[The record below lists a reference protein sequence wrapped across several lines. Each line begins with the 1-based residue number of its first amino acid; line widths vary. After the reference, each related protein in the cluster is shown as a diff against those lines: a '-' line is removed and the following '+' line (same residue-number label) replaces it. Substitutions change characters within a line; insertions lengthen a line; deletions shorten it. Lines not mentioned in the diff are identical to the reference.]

1 MSSDKSLKNRTLP
14 VRTPIGRKIERWLGI
29 PFNILELAGSFLVVR
44 PTRHLLSCLDRLS
57 YRIEGTLFRKILT
70 YTIFPVVMVITL
82 LIGFEFAEQGVTLG
96 SLTALS
102 LVLLTY
108 GAIFAP
114 IERLIPWSRKWLDG
128 GNDLSVDL
136 MMFYSGIFWG
146 VVSNFLVKVLLL
158 VQIIEWLEPYGHSL
172 WPSELPAVAQVFLFL
187 LLKDFF
193 RYWYHRW
200 MHEIP
205 FMWRWHAV
213 HHSVERLYW
222 LNGIRS
228 HPLEILVQTLIW
240 AIPLALLQP
249 PAEIAMISV
258 LMALSIGIFQ
268 HANIDAKLG
277 FWEYIFSIGDNHR
290 YHHYNTDGIGDS
302 NYGGEFIVW
311 DILFGTFHN
320 PRGDRPL
327 ESIGIGSS
335 PNYPQTMSGLMIAP
349 FLPDQKV
356 FGPEQASDQAAG
368 EAEAQPLQGVSA
380 RENLELGAAGP

>member
-1 MSSDKSLKNRTLP
+1 MSVEDQTYRNKGLP
-14 VRTPIGRKIERWLGI
+14 VRARIGRTLEKWFGI
-29 PFNILELAGSFLVVR
+29 PFNLLELLGSYLVVR
-44 PTRHLLSCLDRLS
+44 PTRYFLSYIDGLS
-57 YRIEGTLFRKILT
+57 YRIEGTRFRRILT
-70 YTIFPVVMVITL
+70 KSIFPITL
-82 LIGFEFAEQGVTLG
+82 LVTLIIGFKFAEQGVTLG

-102 LVLLTY
+102 LVLVIY

-128 GNDLSVDL
+128 GNDMSVDL
-136 MMFYSGIFWG
+136 MMFYSGVFWS
-146 VVSNFLVKVLLL
+146 VLANFVVKVLLL
-158 VQIIEWLEPYGHSL
+158 VQIIEWLEPFGRSI
-172 WPSELPAVAQVFLFL
+172 WPDQLPGVVQVFLFIL
-187 LLKDFF
+187 IKDFF

-249 PAEIAMISV
+249 SAEIVMVSV
-258 LMALSIGIFQ
+258 LTALSIGIFQ
-268 HANIDAKLG
+268 HANIDADLG

-311 DILFGTFHN
+311 DILFGTFYN
-320 PRGDRPL
+320 PKGDRPS
-327 ESIGIGSS
+327 EAIGIGAS
-335 PNYPQTMSGLMIAP
+335 PNYPQTMAGLMIAP
-349 FLPDQKV
+349 FMPDQKV
-356 FGPEQASDQAAG
+356 LGPDQESVEPNAG
-368 EAEAQPLQGVSA
+368 DTDAHAQSA
-380 RENLELGAAGP
+380 PADA

>member
-1 MSSDKSLKNRTLP
+1 MKNNFSRQGKNKALP
-14 VRTPIGRKIERWLGI
+14 ARAAFATHLEKWLGS
-29 PFNILELAGSFLVVR
+29 PFALLEWLGFRLIVR
-44 PTRHLLSCLDRLS
+44 PWQSLLSTMDRLS
-57 YRIEGTLFRKILT
+57 LRLEGSRFRHVLSV
-70 YTIFPVVMVITL
+70 TIFPLTL
-82 LIGFEFAEQGVTLG
+82 AVTLFIGFKFAVNGVTLG

-102 LVLLTY
+102 LVLVIY

-114 IERLIPWSRKWLDG
+114 IERLIPWSRDWLDG
-128 GNDLSVDL
+128 GNDMSVDL
-136 MMFYSGIFWG
+136 MMFYSGVFWSIVAG
-146 VVSNFLVKVLLL
+146 FIVKVLLL
-158 VQIIEWLEPYGHSL
+158 VELLEWLEPIGHNY
-172 WPSELPAVAQVFLFL
+172 WPTYLHPIIQVFLFI

-193 RYWYHRW
+193 RYWYHRA
-200 MHEIP
+200 MHEVP

-228 HPLEILVQTLIW
+228 HPLEILVQTLLF

-249 PAEIAMISV
+249 PPEVAMISV

-290 YHHYNTDGIGDS
+290 YHHYNTNGIGDS

-311 DILFGTFHN
+311 DILFGTFHK
-320 PRGDRPL
+320 PKGERPS
-327 ESIGIGSS
+327 ERIGIGAS
-335 PNYPQTMSGLMIAP
+335 PQYPQTMAGLMIAP

-356 FGPEQASDQAAG
+356 FGNDQERAADINVVDPAVPE
-368 EAEAQPLQGVSA
+368 
-380 RENLELGAAGP
+380 

>member
-1 MSSDKSLKNRTLP
+1 MTATDNQSINNRTLP
-14 VRTPIGRKIERWLGI
+14 ELSPTAKKIEHWLGMPFNVLERVGYHVAARPMQYLLRKID
-29 PFNILELAGSFLVVR
+29 A
-44 PTRHLLSCLDRLS
+44 LS

-70 YTIFPVVMVITL
+70 HAIFPVVIVITAI
-82 LIGFEFAEQGVTLG
+82 IGVEFAEQGVTFG
-96 SLTALS
+96 SLTALT
-102 LVLLTY
+102 LILLSY
-108 GAIFAP
+108 GLIFAP
-114 IERLIPWSRKWLDG
+114 IERLIPWSRAWLEG
-128 GNDLSVDL
+128 GNDFSVDL
-136 MMFYSGIFWG
+136 MMYYSGIFWS
-146 VVSNFLVKVLLL
+146 VVSGFVVKVLLFA
-158 VQIIEWLEPYGHSL
+158 QILAWLEPYGHSL
-172 WPSELPAVAQVFLFL
+172 WPSQLPLIAQVFLFL

-228 HPLEILVQTLIW
+228 HPLELFVQTLIW

-249 PAEIAMISV
+249 SAEVAMIGV
-258 LMALSIGIFQ
+258 LMSLSIGVFQ

-302 NYGGEFIVW
+302 NYGGDFILW

-320 PRGDRPL
+320 PRGERPL
-327 ESIGIGSS
+327 ENIGIGSS
-335 PNYPQTMSGLMIAP
+335 PNYPQNMAGLLIAP

-356 FGPEQASDQAAG
+356 FGPASSDEASSNVAANTD
-368 EAEAQPLQGVSA
+368 AGVA
-380 RENLELGAAGP
+380 GATS

>member
-1 MSSDKSLKNRTLP
+1 MNSPANENLSNRTLP
-14 VRTPIGRKIERWLGI
+14 ARAPSARRFEKWFGL
-29 PFNILELAGSFLVVR
+29 PFNALERAGSYLVVH
-44 PTRHLLSCLDRLS
+44 PTQRALSALDALS
-57 YRIEGTLFRKILT
+57 HRIEGTTFRHVLSVV
-70 YTIFPVVMVITL
+70 IFPVVMVITL
-82 LIGFEFAEQGVTLG
+82 MIGFEFAERGISLS

-102 LVLLTY
+102 LILVTY
-108 GAIFAP
+108 GVIFAP

-158 VQIIEWLEPYGHSL
+158 VQILAWLEPYGHSL
-172 WPSELPAVAQVFLFL
+172 WPTEIPAVAQVFLFL

-200 MHEIP
+200 MHEVP

-228 HPLEILVQTLIW
+228 HPLEILVQTLLW

-320 PRGDRPL
+320 PKGDRPL
-327 ESIGIGSS
+327 ENIGIGSS
-335 PNYPQTMSGLMIAP
+335 PNYPQTMAGLMIAP

-356 FGPEQASDQAAG
+356 FGPRQAEEDAG
-368 EAEAQPLQGVSA
+368 DSPEEHVEGVM
-380 RENLELGAAGP
+380 AGRT

>member
-1 MSSDKSLKNRTLP
+1 MSSSDENQSFANRALP
-14 VRTPIGRKIERWLGI
+14 GRTPKGQKLEKWLL
-29 PFNILELAGSFLVVR
+29 PFNVLEWIGFHLVVR
-44 PTRHLLSCLDRLS
+44 PWQSALRSLDRLS

-70 YTIFPVVMVITL
+70 HAIFPVVMIVTL
-82 LIGFEFAEQGVTLG
+82 LIGLEFAEQGVTLG
-96 SLTALS
+96 SLGALS
-102 LVLLTY
+102 LVLVVY
-108 GAIFAP
+108 GVIFAP
-114 IERLIPWSRKWLDG
+114 IERLIPWSRKWLEG
-128 GNDLSVDL
+128 GNDFSVDL

-146 VVSNFLVKVLLL
+146 VIANFLVKVLLFA
-158 VQIIEWLEPYGHSL
+158 QILAWLEPFGHSL
-172 WPSELPAVAQVFLFL
+172 WPSQLPVVLQVFLFL

-249 PAEIAMISV
+249 SAEIVMVSV

-268 HANIDAKLG
+268 HANIDADLG

-311 DILFGTFHN
+311 DILFGTFYN
-320 PRGDRPL
+320 PRGDRPS
-327 ESIGIGSS
+327 EAIGIGAS
-335 PNYPQTMSGLMIAP
+335 PNYPQTMAGLMIAP

-356 FGPEQASDQAAG
+356 FGPQTEDHERQVDVEPPLAG
-368 EAEAQPLQGVSA
+368 ET
-380 RENLELGAAGP
+380 

>member
-1 MSSDKSLKNRTLP
+1 MKPQSTVTPSNRPLP
-14 VRTPIGRKIERWLGI
+14 AKAASAQPIEKWLGMPFHLIER
-29 PFNILELAGSFLVVR
+29 AGFHTVVR
-44 PTRHLLSCLDRLS
+44 PWQHALSWLDGLS

-70 YTIFPVVMVITL
+70 TTIFPVVMVVTL
-82 LIGFEFAEQGVTLG
+82 LIGIEFAEEGVTLA
-96 SLTALS
+96 SLGALS
-102 LVLLTY
+102 LILVSY
-108 GAIFAP
+108 GLIFAP

-146 VVSNFLVKVLLL
+146 VIANFLVKVLLFAQVL
-158 VQIIEWLEPYGHSL
+158 AWLEPIGHDL
-172 WPSELPAVAQVFLFL
+172 WPSELHIIAQVFLFL

-200 MHEIP
+200 MHEVP

-249 PAEIAMISV
+249 PAEVAMISL

-327 ESIGIGSS
+327 EEIGIGSS
-335 PNYPQTMSGLMIAP
+335 PNYPQTMMGLMIAP
-349 FLPDQKV
+349 FMPDQKV
-356 FGPEQASDQAAG
+356 FGPDQHMSADSDDIDELEDAEVYAG
-368 EAEAQPLQGVSA
+368 G
-380 RENLELGAAGP
+380 R

>member
-1 MSSDKSLKNRTLP
+1 MTTTIENRTLP
-14 VRTPIGRKIERWLGI
+14 NRSRAGRTLERWLGL
-29 PFNILELAGSFLVVR
+29 PFNLLERVVYHLIV
-44 PTRHLLSCLDRLS
+44 RHWQRALSWIDALS
-57 YRIEGTLFRKILT
+57 YRIEGTRFRKILT
-70 YTIFPVVMVITL
+70 TSIFPVVMVVTL
-82 LIGFEFAEQGVTLG
+82 FIGMEFAERGVTLG
-96 SLTALS
+96 TLGALS
-102 LVLLTY
+102 LILVTY
-108 GAIFAP
+108 GVIFAP
-114 IERLIPWSRKWLDG
+114 IERLIPWSRNWLDG

-146 VVSNFLVKVLLL
+146 VVANFLKLLIFAQILVL
-158 VQIIEWLEPYGHSL
+158 IEPYGHSL
-172 WPSELPAVAQVFLFL
+172 WPSELHIIGQVFLFL
-187 LLKDFF
+187 LLKDFL

-200 MHEIP
+200 LHEVP
-205 FMWRWHAV
+205 FLWRWHAV

-228 HPLEILVQTLIW
+228 HPLEIVVQTLLW

-249 PAEIAMISV
+249 PAEVAMISV

-327 ESIGIGSS
+327 ENIGIGSS
-335 PNYPQTMSGLMIAP
+335 PNYPQTMAGLMIAP

-356 FGPEQASDQAAG
+356 FGPEEMESDAG
-368 EAEAQPLQGVSA
+368 ADEGVEFDGVVV
-380 RENLELGAAGP
+380 RN

>member
-1 MSSDKSLKNRTLP
+1 MNAHVDQTVTNRPLP
-14 VRTPIGRKIERWLGI
+14 KRSQTGRKIEKWLGM
-29 PFNILELAGSFLVVR
+29 PFTLLERVGYHAIVR
-44 PTRHLLSCLDRLS
+44 PWQFALSKIDTLS
-57 YRIEGTLFRKILT
+57 YRIEGTLFREILT
-70 YTIFPVVMVITL
+70 VLIFPVVMIVTMM
-82 LIGFEFAEQGVTLG
+82 IGMQFAEQGVTLA
-96 SLTALS
+96 SLGALS
-102 LVLLTY
+102 LILVSY
-108 GAIFAP
+108 GVIFAP
-114 IERLIPWSRKWLDG
+114 IERLIPWSRKWLEG
-128 GNDLSVDL
+128 GNDFSVDL

-146 VVSNFLVKVLLL
+146 AISGFVVKVLLFA
-158 VQIIEWLEPYGHSL
+158 QILAWIEPYGHSL
-172 WPSELPAVAQVFLFL
+172 WPSELHIVAQVFLFL

-200 MHEIP
+200 MHEVP

-228 HPLEILVQTLIW
+228 HPLEIFVQTLLW

-249 PAEIAMISV
+249 PPEVAMISV

-302 NYGGEFIVW
+302 NYGGEFILW

-320 PRGDRPL
+320 PRNDRPL
-327 ESIGIGSS
+327 ENIGIGSS
-335 PNYPQTMSGLMIAP
+335 PNYPQNMAGLMIAP

-356 FGPEQASDQAAG
+356 FGPEQTAAEVS
-368 EAEAQPLQGVSA
+368 EAEEATQDP
-380 RENLELGAAGP
+380 ELELVGQ

>member
-1 MSSDKSLKNRTLP
+1 MSVQEDQSYRNRRLP
-14 VRTPIGRKIERWLGI
+14 VRARLARVLEKWVGM
-29 PFNILELAGSFLVVR
+29 PFNLLEVVGSYLLVR
-44 PTRHLLSCLDRLS
+44 PTRFVLSYIDGLS
-57 YRIEGTLFRKILT
+57 YRIEGTRFRRVLT
-70 YTIFPVVMVITL
+70 RTIFPLTLIITL
-82 LIGFEFAEQGVTLG
+82 FIGFKFAEQGVTLG

-102 LVLLTY
+102 LVLVIY

-128 GNDLSVDL
+128 GNDMSVDL
-136 MMFYSGIFWG
+136 MMFYSGVFWS
-146 VVSNFLVKVLLL
+146 VIANFLVKVWLL
-158 VQIIEWLEPYGHSL
+158 VQIIEWLEPLGRSI
-172 WPSELPAVAQVFLFL
+172 WPDQLPGVVQVFLFIL
-187 LLKDFF
+187 IKDFF

-249 PAEIAMISV
+249 SPEIVMVSV

-268 HANIDAKLG
+268 HANIDADLG

-311 DILFGTFHN
+311 DILFGTFYN
-320 PRGDRPL
+320 PKDDRPS
-327 ESIGIGSS
+327 EAIGIGAS
-335 PNYPQTMSGLMIAP
+335 PNYPQSMAGLMIAP
-349 FLPDQKV
+349 FMPDQKV
-356 FGPEQASDQAAG
+356 FGPDRKIDSPEPGKRRGTDQ
-368 EAEAQPLQGVSA
+368 
-380 RENLELGAAGP
+380 GAPADAL

>member
-1 MSSDKSLKNRTLP
+1 MVGISMNSDNSQHLANRTLP
-14 VRTPIGRKIERWLGI
+14 ERARVGQTLEKWMGV
-29 PFNILELAGSFLVVR
+29 PFNLLEQIGSYLVVR
-44 PTRHLLSCLDRLS
+44 PTQRALSAIDGFS
-57 YRIEGTLFRKILT
+57 HRIEGTRFRHWLSVG
-70 YTIFPVVMVITL
+70 IFPVVMVITL
-82 LIGFEFAEQGVTLG
+82 VIGMEFAERGVTLG

-102 LVLLTY
+102 LVLVAY
-108 GAIFAP
+108 GVIFAP
-114 IERLIPWSRKWLDG
+114 IERLIPWSRQWLDG

-146 VVSNFLVKVLLL
+146 VVANFLKILLF
-158 VQIIEWLEPYGHSL
+158 VQALAWLEPYGHSL
-172 WPSELPAVAQVFLFL
+172 WPSELHVIAQVFLFL

-200 MHEIP
+200 LHEVP
-205 FMWRWHAV
+205 FLWRWHAV

-228 HPLEILVQTLIW
+228 HPVEILGQTLLW
-240 AIPLALLQP
+240 ALPLALLQP
-249 PAEIAMISV
+249 PPEVAMISI

-320 PRGDRPL
+320 PRGERPL
-327 ESIGIGSS
+327 EDIGIGAS
-335 PNYPQTMSGLMIAP
+335 PNYPQTMAGLMIAP

-356 FGPEQASDQAAG
+356 FGPQQAQAQLDADAATSVAY
-368 EAEAQPLQGVSA
+368 AEGK
-380 RENLELGAAGP
+380 